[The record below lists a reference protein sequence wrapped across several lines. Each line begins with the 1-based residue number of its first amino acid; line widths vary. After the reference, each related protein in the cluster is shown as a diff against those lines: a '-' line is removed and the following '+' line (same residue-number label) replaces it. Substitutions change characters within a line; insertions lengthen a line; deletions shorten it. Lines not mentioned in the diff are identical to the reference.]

1 MDFNT
6 HKKYAKLDD
15 GVEDS
20 ANRGVVVSNPTDSDV
35 REITEEEK
43 LAKVI
48 ADALLNK
55 WVWIMKVT
63 YREKEAVH
71 ETPDQMKERVLLVGI
86 RYCLDV

>member
-20 ANRGVVVSNPTDSDV
+20 ANRGVLVSNPKDSEV
-35 REITEEEK
+35 REVTEEEK

-48 ADALLNK
+48 TDALLNK
-55 WVWIMKVT
+55 WV
-63 YREKEAVH
+63 
-71 ETPDQMKERVLLVGI
+71 
-86 RYCLDV
+86 

>member
-20 ANRGVVVSNPTDSDV
+20 ANRGVVVSNPKDSEV
-35 REITEEEK
+35 REVTEEEK

-48 ADALLNK
+48 TDALLNK
-55 WVWIMKVT
+55 WV
-63 YREKEAVH
+63 
-71 ETPDQMKERVLLVGI
+71 
-86 RYCLDV
+86 